1 MQGSS
6 LCWKINLISLLFD
19 LVKLDDLQVIGD
31 QLALKWQGGEEQFI
45 ALEQLRN
52 ACPCASCCGEV
63 DVMGRIHKGPD
74 ATLNEASYQ
83 VNQLHM
89 VGGYAVQIFWK
100 DGHSAGLYSFDLL
113 QQMRPSN

>member
-1 MQGSS
+1 MQ
-6 LCWKINLISLLFD
+6 LA
-19 LVKLDDLQVIGD
+19 DLQVIGD
-31 QLALKWQGGEEQFI
+31 QLALKWQDGDEQFI
-45 ALEQLRN
+45 ALKKLRD

-63 DVMGRIHKGPD
+63 DVMGRIHKGPAD
-74 ATLNEASYQ
+74 KLNETSYQ

-113 QQMRPSN
+113 QQMQSDN